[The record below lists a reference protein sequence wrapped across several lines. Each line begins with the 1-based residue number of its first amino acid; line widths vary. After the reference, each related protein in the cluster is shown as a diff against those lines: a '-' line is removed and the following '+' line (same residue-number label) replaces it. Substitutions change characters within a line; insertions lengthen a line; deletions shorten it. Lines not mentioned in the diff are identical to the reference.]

1 LENQSK
7 VKEEL
12 FLATRRNMW
21 LLVKISLLG
30 FWLTGAISVTTSPMS
45 PLELVLKNYWILGT
59 IITCVATIVLFLL
72 GTESELRKAKAITLG
87 ERISIQREIRRLDN
101 LVMVCG
107 ILFGLFLVAT
117 PIDVLGVWL
126 YGDLFSTAIFTA
138 SLLLLGLAVLANS
151 LANRIKK

>member
-30 FWLTGAISVTTSPMS
+30 FWFTGAISVTTSPLS
-45 PLELVLKNYWILGT
+45 FVEFFLKNFWILGT
-59 IITCVATIVLFLL
+59 IVTGVATIVLFLL

-87 ERISIQREIRRLDN
+87 ERISIQREIRRLDS
-101 LVMVCG
+101 LMMVCG
-107 ILFGLFLVAT
+107 ILFGLSLVVSPT
-117 PIDVLGVWL
+117 DVIKIWL
-126 YGDLFSTAIFTA
+126 YMDLIPAVIFAT
-138 SLLLLGLAVLANS
+138 SMVTLGLAVLANS

>member
-1 LENQSK
+1 MENQSK

-30 FWLTGAISVTTSPMS
+30 FWFTGAISVTTSPLS
-45 PLELVLKNYWILGT
+45 FVEFFLKNFWILGT
-59 IITCVATIVLFLL
+59 IVTGVATIVLFLL

-87 ERISIQREIRRLDN
+87 ERISIQREIRRLDS
-101 LVMVCG
+101 LMMVCG
-107 ILFGLFLVAT
+107 ILFGLSLVVSPT
-117 PIDVLGVWL
+117 DVIKIWL
-126 YGDLFSTAIFTA
+126 YMDLIPAVIFAT
-138 SLLLLGLAVLANS
+138 SMVTLGLAVLANS